1 MSCKPKAGIS
11 YYRGGH
17 KAYASIA
24 YANREP
30 ERNNFTD
37 NGSYPAPEPERMMD
51 IELGYQY
58 NGRNWNAGINLYYMD
73 YNNQFVQTGAQSDIG
88 ENLTTNI
95 KNSYRMGAEIE
106 AGWSPFSWL
115 TIEGNAALSRNIIKD
130 FDEMASV
137 DWESSFRKI
146 HYGHSTLA
154 FSPSAILNGMLNLH
168 YKGFEAMW
176 HTNFVSRQ
184 YLDNT
189 KNLTR
194 SLPCYSQSN
203 LNFSYT
209 IRPAKHIAGL
219 KEAVLGMNLNNI
231 FNRHYAASGWV
242 YSTILDNNGHPN
254 ENRYTQIGF
263 IPMAGFN
270 IMGNI
275 TLKF

>member
-1 MSCKPKAGIS
+1 
-11 YYRGGH
+11 
-17 KAYASIA
+17 
-24 YANREP
+24 
-30 ERNNFTD
+30 
-37 NGSYPAPEPERMMD
+37 
-51 IELGYQY
+51 
-58 NGRNWNAGINLYYMD
+58 
-73 YNNQFVQTGAQSDIG
+73 
-88 ENLTTNI
+88 
-95 KNSYRMGAEIE
+95 
-106 AGWSPFSWL
+106 
-115 TIEGNAALSRNIIKD
+115 
-130 FDEMASV
+130 
-137 DWESSFRKI
+137 
-146 HYGHSTLA
+146 
-154 FSPSAILNGMLNLH
+154 
-168 YKGFEAMW
+168 MW

-203 LNFSYT
+203 LNLSYT